1 MRGFFT
7 FAKQFISFSSIK
19 TQQMKVSIRLV
30 NQSING
36 QFRLCSTLT
45 ALRMSNLYGICQT
58 SSIEEVDNE
67 SELDIHISQLLSLS
81 LKAEQQTIHTSI

>member
-45 ALRMSNLYGICQT
+45 ALRMANLYGICQT
-58 SSIEEVDNE
+58 SSIEDVD
-67 SELDIHISQLLSLS
+67 SDIHISQLLSLS